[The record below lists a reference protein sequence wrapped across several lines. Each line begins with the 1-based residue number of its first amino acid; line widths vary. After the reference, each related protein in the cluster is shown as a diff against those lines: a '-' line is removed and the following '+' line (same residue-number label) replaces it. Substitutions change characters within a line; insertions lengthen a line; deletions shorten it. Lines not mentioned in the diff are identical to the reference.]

1 MAARTISKWGGLLW
15 IDAAGIGVCVLVS
28 LMGYMTL
35 VHPFVQERAAAAEME
50 REMETQEQKVSELES
65 AVAAAQ
71 ERLTAARQ
79 ELAAGIVQLEPAAH
93 INKRIAGVT
102 EFFADCQLYVDDVWT
117 GRVSGGLQYDLV
129 PITILGR
136 GGHRQCVQLLHGL
149 CSKYPDTSVMRLE
162 LSGNPAES
170 ADSGKFRLEL
180 FWYAAP
186 SGSAQKAGNAALL
199 SGSSQKANQDRAPK
213 RGIMRWGTQIG
224 GPRGQTSGAAATA

>member
-1 MAARTISKWGGLLW
+1 MAGPTMSKWGGWLG
-15 IDAAGIGVCVLVS
+15 IDAAGVGACLLASLIGYVAIVNPLLQKRS
-28 LMGYMTL
+28 
-35 VHPFVQERAAAAEME
+35 AAAGRQ
-50 REMETQEQKVSELES
+50 REMETRQQKATELES
-65 AVAAAQ
+65 AVAVAKD
-71 ERLTAARQ
+71 RLTAARQ
-79 ELAAGIVQLEPAAH
+79 QLAASAIQLESAAH

-102 EFFADCQLYVDDVWT
+102 EFFSRCELHVDDVQT

-149 CSKYPDTSVMRLE
+149 CSQYPDMSVMRIE

-186 SGSAQKAGNAALL
+186 SGSAPKAV
-199 SGSSQKANQDRAPK
+199 
-213 RGIMRWGTQIG
+213 
-224 GPRGQTSGAAATA
+224 